1 MGKTKKIV
9 GAVVQAPD
17 RFDDLA
23 HRIAD
28 LNTKVD
34 HNEKS
39 LRERINALNIDWF
52 MKQICE
58 DRALLNE
65 MNTLLSIVPTVWGD
79 RSRLH
84 IDDTAKVFACLFNT
98 NSGRIRVGAYTF
110 AGSGVSILAGTHDP
124 TLSGALRRDL
134 DMTEGCDIEIGQG
147 VWLASGCTVLGP
159 CEIGDNAVIAAGA
172 VVVPGT
178 KVPANTVWGGV
189 PARQLKVLDLQ
200 AAVADHPA
208 VKEALRKNRGVLYM
222 DGWGETLPNLLDIPG
237 HWMCKPEAALL
248 ADRKEW
254 VLKYIREGIES
265 CTVRLEGPAGTAELV
280 LEESEGQRVLSL
292 PVSGNGPEE
301 VLLRKDIDAKVF
313 MALRPLREPEQVREE
328 KQPSGVPE
336 GNPEDD
342 ILDIEAIMEEI
353 RAKARKALP
362 AEGLPE
368 FDRIRVKQ
376 ESPVEAMVR
385 EVKELTEDYAI
396 PPVIEVEAGNPVK
409 RLYKKMT
416 CRAVRCATVPM
427 SSSVTEANLRFKTA
441 LEKALA
447 VVEYQQR
454 EIEELKDRIWN
465 LER

>member
-9 GAVVQAPD
+9 GAMVNAPD
-17 RFDDLA
+17 RLDDLA
-23 HRIAD
+23 NRIAD
-28 LNTKVD
+28 LNTKMD
-34 HNEKS
+34 HTEKS
-39 LRERINALNIDWF
+39 LREQINALNIDWF

-65 MNTLLSIVPTVWGD
+65 MSTLMSIVPTVWGD
-79 RSRLH
+79 RNRLE

-110 AGSGVSILAGTHDP
+110 AGSGVSILAGSHDP
-124 TLSGALRRDL
+124 TLAGALRRDL
-134 DMTEGCDIEIGQG
+134 DKTEGCDIEIGQG
-147 VWLASGCTVLGP
+147 VWLASGCTLLGP

-200 AAVADHPA
+200 AAAEHPA
-208 VKEALRKNRGVLYM
+208 VKEALRKNGGVVYM
-222 DGWGETLPNLLDIPG
+222 DGWGETLPYLLDIPG
-237 HWMCKPEAALL
+237 HWMCKREAALL
-248 ADRKEW
+248 TDRKEW

-265 CTVRLEGPAGTAELV
+265 CLVRLEGPAGTEELV
-280 LEESEGQRVLSL
+280 LEESEGQCVLTL
-292 PVSGNGPEE
+292 PVSGSGPEE
-301 VLLRKDIDAKVF
+301 VRLRKDMDAKVF
-313 MALRPLREPEQVREE
+313 MALRPLRDPEQVKQE
-328 KQPSGVPE
+328 KQPSGAPE
-336 GNPEDD
+336 RNPEEDV
-342 ILDIEAIMEEI
+342 LDIEAIMEEI
-353 RAKARKALP
+353 RSKARKAPP

-368 FDRIRVKQ
+368 FDRIRVKR

-385 EVKELTEDYAI
+385 EVKELTDDYAI
-396 PPVIEVEAGNPVK
+396 PPVFEAEAGNPVK